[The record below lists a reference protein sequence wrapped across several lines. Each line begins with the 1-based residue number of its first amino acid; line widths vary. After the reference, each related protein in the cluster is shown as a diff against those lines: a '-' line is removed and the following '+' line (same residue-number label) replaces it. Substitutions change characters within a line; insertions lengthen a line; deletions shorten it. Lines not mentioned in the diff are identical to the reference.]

1 MLYLKYNN
9 DLLLEDKM
17 NYITLI
23 KKDDSITNSKEIKKY
38 ELTECDYSNLDL
50 VDLKSRESTNELY
63 GIKKIKRAKK
73 TY

>member
-1 MLYLKYNN
+1 
-9 DLLLEDKM
+9 M